1 MRCLA
6 CGAEMHLMHVVQD
19 ETMLVPGYEHRT
31 FMCSACGD
39 IERRLVFARDIGQS
53 PTEPVPV
60 HTAPPISL
68 APDQQDRIPTSG
80 ILRRLFAKLRG
91 NQVSVRPAPPMSP
104 AEPVTVNTTA
114 HSSVPSEASNDLY
127 RLAALPRRAIEMCP
141 GSTCHSQPTES
152 LTDEGPRILAEPA
165 SSASVRSGAPTPVSC
180 KSDKNLDECEALLS
194 RAIEMVRGRTRS
206 SQVETSV
213 TQASSKTP
221 SKSNSPSKSVSTVR
235 VEGPPASRIVVQIH
249 RDPQKAKYVA
259 QDITSGLRILRHQD
273 SARLRAMCDRM
284 GWQVIEDG
292 ALKVNAGQD

>member
-60 HTAPPISL
+60 HTAPPISP

-80 ILRRLFAKLRG
+80 ILRRVFARLRG
-91 NQVSVRPAPPMSP
+91 NKVSVRPAPPMSP
-104 AEPVTVNTTA
+104 AEPVPVNTTA
-114 HSSVPSEASNDLY
+114 HSSVPSEASNYLY
-127 RLAALPRRAIEMCP
+127 RLAALPRRANEMCT

-165 SSASVRSGAPTPVSC
+165 ICSVSPTPVSC
-180 KSDKNLDECEALLS
+180 ESDKNLDECEALLR
-194 RAIEMVRGRTRS
+194 RAIELVRGRTRS
-206 SQVETSV
+206 SQAETSV
-213 TQASSKTP
+213 TQARSKTP
-221 SKSNSPSKSVSTVR
+221 CKSNTPSKAVSTVR
-235 VEGPPASRIVVQIH
+235 VERPSASRIVVRIH
-249 RDPQKAKYVA
+249 HDPQKIRYVA
-259 QDITSGLRILRHQD
+259 KDTTSGLGILRHQD
-273 SARLRAMCDRM
+273 RARLRAMCDRM

-292 ALKVNAGQD
+292 ALNVPAGQA

>member
-68 APDQQDRIPTSG
+68 APDQQDPIPTSG

-104 AEPVTVNTTA
+104 AEPVPVNTTA
-114 HSSVPSEASNDLY
+114 HSSVPS
-127 RLAALPRRAIEMCP
+127 
-141 GSTCHSQPTES
+141 
-152 LTDEGPRILAEPA
+152 
-165 SSASVRSGAPTPVSC
+165 
-180 KSDKNLDECEALLS
+180 
-194 RAIEMVRGRTRS
+194 
-206 SQVETSV
+206 
-213 TQASSKTP
+213 
-221 SKSNSPSKSVSTVR
+221 
-235 VEGPPASRIVVQIH
+235 
-249 RDPQKAKYVA
+249 
-259 QDITSGLRILRHQD
+259 
-273 SARLRAMCDRM
+273 
-284 GWQVIEDG
+284 
-292 ALKVNAGQD
+292 